1 MDWPENLLIL
11 LGISLDIFAGMECKG
26 SLVAKIE
33 KKQLVLACAVVSVWQ
48 AAALFAGNLLST
60 FLLRKDGI
68 AENEIFIGSAIAV
81 AIFICLGARLLL
93 KAIKNESIY
102 ERREAGIRV
111 TNYIPM
117 VKVAGFYTLLTGIA
131 FGFVGTKLLDTV
143 IMMVLFSVLVV
154 IAGLYTGYHFGFQ
167 QKSKAYIAGAV
178 LLWLAGGDLVARN
191 ILEMF

>member
-11 LGISLDIFAGMECKG
+11 LGISLDIFAGMECRG

-48 AAALFAGNLLST
+48 AVALFAGNALST
-60 FLLRKDGI
+60 FLLKKDGI
-68 AENEIFIGSAIAV
+68 AENEMFIGSVIAV
-81 AIFICLGARLLL
+81 AILICLGARLLL
-93 KAIKNESIY
+93 KAIKNESIQ
-102 ERREAGIRV
+102 EHREAGIQV
-111 TNYIPM
+111 TNYIHM

-178 LLWLAGGDLVARN
+178 LLWLAGGDIVARN

>member
-48 AAALFAGNLLST
+48 AVALLAGNWLST

-68 AENEIFIGSAIAV
+68 AENEMFIGSAIAA
-81 AIFICLGARLLL
+81 AILICLGGRLLL
-93 KAIKNESIY
+93 KGIKNESIQ
-102 ERREAGIRV
+102 EHREAGIQIA
-111 TNYIPM
+111 NYIYM

-131 FGFVGTKLLDTV
+131 FGFVGAKLLDTV
-143 IMMVLFSVLVV
+143 IMMVVFSVLVV
-154 IAGLYTGYHFGFQ
+154 IGGLYTGYHFGFQ

-178 LLWLAGGDLVARN
+178 LLWMAGGDIVMRN

>member
-48 AAALFAGNLLST
+48 AIALFAGNLLST

-68 AENEIFIGSAIAV
+68 AENEIFIGSVIAV

-93 KAIKNESIY
+93 KAIKNESIH

-117 VKVAGFYTLLTGIA
+117 VKVTGFYTLLTGIA
-131 FGFVGTKLLDTV
+131 FGFVGAKLLDTV

-154 IAGLYTGYHFGFQ
+154 ITGLYTGYHFGFQ